1 MAGLRALA
9 RDQSCVRCGAD
20 DGTVVLAH
28 YTGLRQHAL
37 GKGRGIKAH
46 DIAGAHLCH
55 ACHLFF
61 DNPTERKSI
70 EMSEEFLFLI
80 VLTAI
85 RVYG

>member
-1 MAGLRALA
+1 MAGLRAFA

-28 YTGLRQHAL
+28 YTGIRQHSL
-37 GKGRGIKAH
+37 GKGRGIKCS

-70 EMSEEFLFLI
+70 EMSEEFLFLV

-85 RVYG
+85 RVHE